1 MRRPRRI
8 EAWAAT
14 AIALVVYCVLPGS
27 AGAMDLWR
35 SEDGERGATLR
46 TSLKVTGIADYAPDA
61 PLLYPERAT
70 GSALLRLRNT
80 LRFDFGERTTA
91 ELAHEARARQFVNT
105 TSGAAFGGLTL
116 GSARAPYRLAQLD
129 WSMAEIGHRLALRQE
144 IDRAFVTSRW
154 EGGEVTIGR
163 QAIGMGRGVM
173 FSALDLFAPFAPEE
187 PDREWRRGVDA
198 IQLEVRRTDLSS
210 VGLIAVFG
218 ERWDES
224 ALLGRWR
231 GYRGRVDAEL
241 VFGKRGEDAMAGL
254 AASAAVGDA
263 ALHGELAFFRTREA
277 LPDGGALGD
286 RHLALKA
293 VAGASYTFDVGNG
306 LTVIGEY
313 HYSGFGLRDVE
324 ELAPGGLDARQTER
338 FIERMMRGDSQILGR
353 HALGVQVSYPVDD
366 RSTAS
371 LLVLTSPRDGSGLI
385 SPGMHWNVGSAASFR
400 VNAFLPWGAGPEGLR
415 LGSEYGATPMS
426 LTAQLSIHF

>member
-1 MRRPRRI
+1 MRSAGRI
-8 EAWAAT
+8 GASAAVAVGVSCLLVATAAAT
-14 AIALVVYCVLPGS
+14 E
-27 AGAMDLWR
+27 LWR
-35 SEDGERGATLR
+35 SKDDERSVALQ
-46 TSLKVTGIADYAPDA
+46 TSLKVTGIAEYAPDA

-80 LRFDFGERTTA
+80 LQFDLGDNLTA
-91 ELAHEARARQFVNT
+91 ELAHEIRARQLVNT
-105 TSGAAFGGLTL
+105 TGRGAFGGLAM

-129 WSMAEIGHRLALRQE
+129 WSMAEIGHRLTLRQE
-144 IDRAFVTSRW
+144 IDRVFITSRW
-154 EGGEVTIGR
+154 EWGELTVGR
-163 QAIGMGRGVM
+163 QAIGIGRGVM

-198 IQLEVRRTDLSS
+198 LQLEVRRTDLSS

-218 ERWDES
+218 DRWEES

-241 VFGKRGEDAMAGL
+241 LFGKRGDDAVVGV

-263 ALHGELAFFRTREA
+263 AMHGELALFRTRED

-286 RHLALKA
+286 RRHALKA

-306 LTVIGEY
+306 HTVIGEY
-313 HYSGFGLRDVE
+313 HYSGFGLRDVD
-324 ELAPGGLDARQTER
+324 ELAPGGLDAREMER
-338 FIERMMRGDSQILGR
+338 FIARMMRGDSQILGR
-353 HALGVQVSYPVDD
+353 HALGVQLGYPVDD

-371 LLVLTSPRDGSGLI
+371 LLVLASPRDGSGLI
-385 SPGMHWNVGSAASFR
+385 SPGVHWNVGSSASFR
-400 VNAFLPWGAGPEGLR
+400 INAFIPWGEGPEGAR